1 MKKVLITVAVV
12 CLAAVGCS
20 KLKSVAK
27 VYDKMVSKDISLE
40 DQKMLTEKYQGRKAW
55 TRTMLEDLTEREI
68 PGEAKKQIV
77 LRDSKIEIVDIN
89 FAYNGAVTVMDRKR
103 KKIVHA
109 LKIETPLTVEKIEDR
124 LGELMWFKSPML
136 RQVDYIRA
144 WGKRAARAVIN
155 HEIFIG
161 MPVDAA
167 LESWGIPTEIRS
179 NDIGSE
185 GDTEEQWA
193 YRQSKRPKYIYV
205 RLPKGIVTKW
215 EE

>member
-1 MKKVLITVAVV
+1 MKKVLIAVAVV

-20 KLKSVAK
+20 KLKGVTK
-27 VYDKMVSKDISLE
+27 VYERMVTKDISLE
-40 DQKMLTEKYQGRKAW
+40 NQEKLLEKYVGRKAW
-55 TRTMLEDLTEREI
+55 TRTTLEDLTEREI

-77 LRDSKIEIVDIN
+77 LRDTKIEIVDLK
-89 FAYNGAVTVMDRKR
+89 FSYNGAVSLMDPKR
-103 KKIVHA
+103 KKIVHG
-109 LKIETPLTVEKIEDR
+109 LKIEPPLSVEKIDAR
-124 LGELMWFKSPML
+124 LAELMWFKSPML

-161 MPVDAA
+161 MPVEAA
-167 LESWGIPTEIRS
+167 LESWGIPTEIRR
-179 NDIGSE
+179 NEIGGE
-185 GDTEEQWA
+185 IEEQWA